1 MAATYTTYE
10 AKARFSEVLRRV
22 RAGERVVITFH
33 GQPAAEI
40 RPIESEVETFAERV
54 ARLKREGRIVPA
66 VPGDDF
72 KELGIRT
79 VAHRPGAL
87 KRFLEERD

>member
-33 GQPAAEI
+33 GRPAAEI
-40 RPIESEVETFAERV
+40 RPVEPAPETFEERI

-66 VPGDDF
+66 VPGSEG
-72 KELGIRT
+72 KPLGIRPI
-79 VAHRPGAL
+79 ARRPGAL
-87 KRFLEERD
+87 KRFLDERD